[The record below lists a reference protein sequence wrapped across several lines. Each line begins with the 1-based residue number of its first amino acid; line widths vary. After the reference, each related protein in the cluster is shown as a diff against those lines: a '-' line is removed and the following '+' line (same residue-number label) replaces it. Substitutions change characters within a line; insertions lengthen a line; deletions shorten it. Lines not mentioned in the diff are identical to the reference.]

1 MWLNDNSMT
10 TRKEINQLSR
20 AIIGF
25 AIEVHKELGPGLLES
40 VYEKCLSHLLILNG
54 FKVERQQTIP
64 MNFRGLTL
72 DCELRCDLLVN
83 DQMIVELKTVE
94 ELLPI
99 HEAQLLTYLKL
110 LKKPKGILINFNCL
124 NIFKEGQLTFVTEH
138 FRNLPEE

>member
-1 MWLNDNSMT
+1 MT

-40 VYEKCLSHLLILNG
+40 IYEKCLSHLLILNG
-54 FKVERQQTIP
+54 YKVDRQQTIP
-64 MNFRGLTL
+64 LNFRGLNL
-72 DCELRCDLLVN
+72 DCELRFDLLVN
-83 DQMIVELKTVE
+83 DQIIVELKTVE

-124 NIFKEGQLTFVTEH
+124 NIFKEGQLTFVTEY